1 MLLHYKIKSRL
12 FNLGFVCVWVTGRTW
27 LMSVINCYFVF
38 FPLVLLPIILEP
50 LGKQELI
57 VNQSLMWDLQSPRK
71 QNCFSLI
78 LHVFELR
85 KQSLWTWLLGEPC
98 YLAWLSR
105 KGRSRRN
112 KRKRCMSTSTHITG
126 SHNNH
131 LKKINKKNVKK
142 RKEKKFPRCPSC
154 SQHAQE
160 GSYKC
165 GPCVAKTQ
173 RLRDLFAHF

>member
-1 MLLHYKIKSRL
+1 MCEWQGGHDL
-12 FNLGFVCVWVTGRTW
+12 
-27 LMSVINCYFVF
+27 SVINCYFVF
-38 FPLVLLPIILEP
+38 FPLVLLPIIQEP

>member
-1 MLLHYKIKSRL
+1 MCEWQGGHDL
-12 FNLGFVCVWVTGRTW
+12 
-27 LMSVINCYFVF
+27 SVINCYFVF
-38 FPLVLLPIILEP
+38 FPLVLLPIIQEP

-98 YLAWLSR
+98 YLAWLSQ

-131 LKKINKKNVKK
+131 LKKLIKKCKK
-142 RKEKKFPRCPSC
+142 KEKKRNF
-154 SQHAQE
+154 HAALHAVSMHKKAATNV
-160 GSYKC
+160 GHVLLKRNVWGTFLHIFSY
-165 GPCVAKTQ
+165 VMLNT
-173 RLRDLFAHF
+173 HV